1 MQISWNVFSD
11 LLSPSRTTTTIDF
24 SNSRVLLHY
33 EDLCQTI
40 CGQRR
45 RVDWFPSMQVE
56 LVLGQIMPDH
66 ERMQCTCSQPT
77 ITVECVIW
85 EGLPKKPKE
94 WSFWNLHSLR
104 FIDPVWFLVYL
115 IHGNNWRPLY
125 FWGCYWTA
133 FVTKLWIPIRLC
145 SERNQP
151 YVNFHYYIRIVLVD
165 LF

>member
-94 WSFWNLHSLR
+94 WSFWNLHSLK

-115 IHGNNWRPLY
+115 IHTTGGHLTSGAVTGLHLSPSSVFLY
-125 FWGCYWTA
+125 VCALREISHT
-133 FVTKLWIPIRLC
+133 WISI
-145 SERNQP
+145 
-151 YVNFHYYIRIVLVD
+151 II
-165 LF
+165 